1 MFVLFQVPGGHT
13 MDQRKKEI
21 SKTMEKTITT
31 TIPVTEPRPSPSEEL
46 HMANLMSPVE
56 SPI

>member
-1 MFVLFQVPGGHT
+1 

-21 SKTMEKTITT
+21 SNTMEKTITT
-31 TIPVTEPRPSPSEEL
+31 TIPVTEPHPSPSEEL
-46 HMANLMSPVE
+46 HMANLMPPTE